1 MTRACDLDLLQFSR
15 QVFTFCAAAPP
26 PPRNSR
32 SSAADAR
39 SQPCARAAA
48 RHRAAARARG
58 GRRRPRDGARSRARR
73 RAGRWSTSRGCT
85 PRSPSSLARRRSRGS
100 TATSPASP
108 VRAENGAHAEMKHQ
122 KQQMLAALADE
133 RRAAPFLAAYDAL
146 IRDVVAPNIGADSLH
161 YSAFP
166 TVRVQQ
172 PSAYAG
178 IRPHCDAMYDLPAG
192 SVNWWVAL
200 THPLRPCRTLHVESA
215 RRRRLRAAAAAGGRA
230 RPLRRP
236 PLPPLHAAQ
245 PVDAHAG
252 LARLSRRAVAIRRP
266 GEPPRARGVLVGGGA
281 RRRERRV
288 RKGARRPRQPV
299 PRLPVHREAGV
310 RPSGVAV

>member
-1 MTRACDLDLLQFSR
+1 MRFEQQLATAR
-15 QVFTFCAAAPP
+15 QLVPAAG
-26 PPRNSR
+26 
-32 SSAADAR
+32 AADREMAR
-39 SQPCARAAA
+39 VLERADVPALEHVTRLHA
-48 RHRAAARARG
+48 TLAELIGAPSLSRLHRDIPG
-58 GRRRPRDGARSRARR
+58 F
-73 RAGRWSTSRGCT
+73 T
-85 PRSPSSLARRRSRGS
+85 
-100 TATSPASP
+100 

-146 IRDVVAPNIGADSLH
+146 IRDVVAPNIDADSLH

-215 RRRRLRAAAAAGGRA
+215 PGAGDFA
-230 RPLRRP
+230 PL
-236 PLPPLHAAQ
+236 LPPEGALVRFDGRRCLHFTQ
-245 PVDAHAG
+245 PNLSTRTRVSLDFRAVPSRYVDPSSR
-252 LARLSRRAVAIRRP
+252 LARAGYWSVAARDDASGAYAKARAGRVSLYHGFPFTAKPEYDLVA
-266 GEPPRARGVLVGGGA
+266 
-281 RRRERRV
+281 
-288 RKGARRPRQPV
+288 
-299 PRLPVHREAGV
+299 
-310 RPSGVAV
+310 